1 MSKEFE
7 VDSSNKDLWKSFEG
21 RGSRQNKQV
30 CFFQEVCVGL
40 DDINSPDYVDYSKQ
54 IWTYDFNISV

>member
-21 RGSRQNKQV
+21 RGSRQNNL
-30 CFFQEVCVGL
+30 FQEVCVDL
-40 DDINSPDYVDYSKQ
+40 DDINSPDYIDYSKQ
-54 IWTYDFNISV
+54 IWTYDLDISL